1 MRAPRS
7 VRKKRN
13 KLRKAQQ
20 AERDALLLENA
31 AKRLPKDKAALL
43 AAQKAKGGHGD
54 ER

>member
-7 VRKKRN
+7 VRKKLN

-20 AERDALLLENA
+20 AERDALLLNNA

-43 AAQKAKGGHGD
+43 AALRSREDSSK
-54 ER
+54 